1 MGFYRLLKPEMTVTI
16 FHLTDVIQLVR
27 FTLASLVLQ
36 RIHQYVPKSE
46 EMALIFT
53 PTLVMMET
61 MFTKMDAHQP
71 APSTLDLDVE
81 AVVLACVTIALKS
94 I

>member
-1 MGFYRLLKPEMTVTI
+1 
-16 FHLTDVIQLVR
+16 
-27 FTLASLVLQ
+27 
-36 RIHQYVPKSE
+36 
-46 EMALIFT
+46 MALIFT

-81 AVVLACVTIALKS
+81 AVALACVTIALKS